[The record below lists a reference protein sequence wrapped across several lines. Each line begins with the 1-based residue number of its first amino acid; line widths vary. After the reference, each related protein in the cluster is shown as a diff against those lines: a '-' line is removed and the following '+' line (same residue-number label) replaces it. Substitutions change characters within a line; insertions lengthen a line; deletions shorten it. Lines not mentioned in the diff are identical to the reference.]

1 MPCRFRRAK
10 KLRLGPITVDRPVF
24 MEMDVGG
31 IVSGSAETV
40 AGIVGFDVFKSAV
53 LEVSPRGE
61 EVYLHDPSTFVAPA
75 AWRWN
80 PLLMVSNVPHVA
92 ATFSGAPGGAPQI
105 FMIDSGAGGADVIFH
120 ARAVKRLRLDRL
132 LPPPGQER
140 RGTSVRGV
148 GGSDGESSGST
159 RAWRAKLPWLTLC
172 RELPGGGGEG
182 DDDDGDDDDGSASA
196 LRRNG
201 LGVSAAAAAAVAAF
215 EHGEEDGTSTDAF
228 QETRGDDDDDA
239 PPRVLPGD
247 GGAFA
252 NLDVLLASDAGFDLS
267 EHSCGLLCANAL
279 NARRVVYDLPNR
291 RFALLHDGVD
301 ETRGLDAPGMR
312 GLSTGVIALMG
323 GILGGDGGFDV
334 F

>member
-1 MPCRFRRAK
+1 
-10 KLRLGPITVDRPVF
+10 
-24 MEMDVGG
+24 
-31 IVSGSAETV
+31 
-40 AGIVGFDVFKSAV
+40 
-53 LEVSPRGE
+53 
-61 EVYLHDPSTFVAPA
+61 
-75 AWRWN
+75 
-80 PLLMVSNVPHVA
+80 
-92 ATFSGAPGGAPQI
+92 
-105 FMIDSGAGGADVIFH
+105 
-120 ARAVKRLRLDRL
+120 
-132 LPPPGQER
+132 
-140 RGTSVRGV
+140 
-148 GGSDGESSGST
+148 
-159 RAWRAKLPWLTLC
+159 LTLC

-247 GGAFA
+247 GGAFT